1 MIPFILSM
9 LLTTVY
15 VYKWQKH
22 FEVNITMIFALI
34 PVSNL
39 GFWFETMAREKE
51 GFLMATKIEYIGGCF
66 LILFINLSVFR
77 LCNINIKR
85 WIRAI
90 LFLSTVIVYGS
101 VLTIDRYPLF
111 YKAISFNRIGDDVKI
126 IKEYGFMHTV
136 FYLML
141 MIFFAIG
148 IGTIIYT
155 YMLEKPVSR
164 WILLLLFL
172 PEMLSIFAFAG
183 SRFLFKTSEI
193 LPYFYIVAQLVY
205 LIIIRRMALYD
216 IIDTVIE
223 SMAETGE
230 TGFIS
235 LDMKHKYL
243 GSNETAQRILPAL
256 NRMPIDK
263 RVESNQELRKTV
275 CHWLKH
281 FENDNT
287 SNQNLYI
294 VRDKENENNNI
305 IYIVDINYLYYG
317 SKKRGYQLI
326 LRDDTKNQQYIN
338 LLDNYNSQLEDEV
351 EKKTAKIVEM
361 HNNLILSMAVV
372 VESRDNSTGG
382 HVRRT
387 SDVVRMLIDEIKKD
401 NKFNLSDEFCRD
413 LIKAAP
419 MHDLGKI
426 AVEDNVLK
434 KPGRFTDEEF
444 EKMKTHAAEGAK
456 IVHEI
461 LKDTDDE
468 NFKKIAENVAH
479 YHHERMDGSGYPEG
493 LKGEEIPLEAR
504 IMAIADV
511 YDALVSKRVY
521 KESMSF
527 EQADKIMMESM
538 GNHFDKRLE
547 EYYVNARPKLEA
559 YYSAEEK

>member
-1 MIPFILSM
+1 
-9 LLTTVY
+9 
-15 VYKWQKH
+15 
-22 FEVNITMIFALI
+22 
-34 PVSNL
+34 
-39 GFWFETMAREKE
+39 
-51 GFLMATKIEYIGGCF
+51 
-66 LILFINLSVFR
+66 
-77 LCNINIKR
+77 
-85 WIRAI
+85 
-90 LFLSTVIVYGS
+90 
-101 VLTIDRYPLF
+101 
-111 YKAISFNRIGDDVKI
+111 
-126 IKEYGFMHTV
+126 
-136 FYLML
+136 
-141 MIFFAIG
+141 
-148 IGTIIYT
+148 
-155 YMLEKPVSR
+155 
-164 WILLLLFL
+164 
-172 PEMLSIFAFAG
+172 MLSIFAFAG

-468 NFKKIAENVAH
+468 SFKKIAENVAH